1 MKVSIY
7 NTIDEK
13 LNMVPMGSGGKPQY
27 PGQYNTNA
35 AQKWLDDNRNTI
47 IQELGETAYNT
58 YQKYI
63 NSKPS
68 VGS

>member
-1 MKVSIY
+1 
-7 NTIDEK
+7 
-13 LNMVPMGSGGKPQY
+13 MVPIGSNGRSQH
-27 PGQYNTNA
+27 PGQFNTRA
-35 AQKWLDDNRNTI
+35 AQRWLDDNRNTI

>member
-1 MKVSIY
+1 MKASIY

-27 PGQYNTNA
+27 PGQYNTKA
-35 AQKWLDDNRNTI
+35 AQRWLDDNRNTI